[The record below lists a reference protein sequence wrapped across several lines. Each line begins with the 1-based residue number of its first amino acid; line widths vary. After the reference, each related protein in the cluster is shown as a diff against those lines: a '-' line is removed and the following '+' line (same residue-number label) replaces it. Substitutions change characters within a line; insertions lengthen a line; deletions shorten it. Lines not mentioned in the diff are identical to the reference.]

1 VVEKWAREHFVAPD
15 DLFIT
20 GSSAGAYGAIFNSS
34 YLMSRTWPA
43 ARAFVLADAG
53 NGVIT
58 DDFLHGPLSNWNFD
72 PHIPRFIPALDK
84 PFDQITSADI
94 WPAGAG
100 YFPNARFAQ
109 YTATFDGGGGG
120 QTQFYQVMLNP
131 TNIAA
136 WTRWWE
142 ASCAW
147 HDNMRTLTLGNAAAA
162 PDNFRYYIGAGS
174 RHVMWNADKVYT
186 ETKGGV
192 IPVVDWINH
201 MLGDG
206 GSWDNIETTD
216 VSRNPGL
223 CAVDGTTVCW
233 SNSDCPSGTCEGED
247 LGPEPL
253 QAPFGPG
260 GSITCP

>member
-1 VVEKWAREHFVAPD
+1 
-15 DLFIT
+15 
-20 GSSAGAYGAIFNSS
+20 
-34 YLMSRTWPA
+34 
-43 ARAFVLADAG
+43 
-53 NGVIT
+53 
-58 DDFLHGPLSNWNFD
+58 
-72 PHIPRFIPALDK
+72 
-84 PFDQITSADI
+84 
-94 WPAGAG
+94 
-100 YFPNARFAQ
+100 
-109 YTATFDGGGGG
+109 
-120 QTQFYQVMLNP
+120 
-131 TNIAA
+131 
-136 WTRWWE
+136 
-142 ASCAW
+142 
-147 HDNMRTLTLGNAAAA
+147 
-162 PDNFRYYIGAGS
+162 
-174 RHVMWNADKVYT
+174 MWNADKVYT